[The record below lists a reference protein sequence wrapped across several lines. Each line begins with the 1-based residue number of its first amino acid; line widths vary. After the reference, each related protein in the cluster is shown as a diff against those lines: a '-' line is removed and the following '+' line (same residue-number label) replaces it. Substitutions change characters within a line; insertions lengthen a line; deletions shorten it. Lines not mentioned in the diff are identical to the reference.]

1 MSGES
6 IILFTVIA
14 STILNPFLNYLVNS
28 RCSKIKCCCLEC
40 DRQVFNEIQ
49 ELEENKKKKNNNAN
63 NQM

>member
-1 MSGES
+1 MAES

-40 DRQVFNEIQ
+40 DREVFSEIQ
-49 ELEENKKKKNNNAN
+49 DLEENKKKKNNNVN

>member
-1 MSGES
+1 MAES
-6 IILFTVIA
+6 IILFTIIA

-40 DRQVFNEIQ
+40 DREVFSEIQ
-49 ELEENKKKKNNNAN
+49 DLEENKKKKNNNAN